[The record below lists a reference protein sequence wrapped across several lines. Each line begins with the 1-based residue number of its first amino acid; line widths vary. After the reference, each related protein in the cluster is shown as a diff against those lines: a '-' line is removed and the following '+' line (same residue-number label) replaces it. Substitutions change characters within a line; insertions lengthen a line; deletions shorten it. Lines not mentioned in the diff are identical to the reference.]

1 MGSLYLRQVT
11 MTIPQRYDDVCYQN
25 PQRERWGDSAALDRA
40 YRFSYSWCW
49 MVSVRTT
56 RRVSVTDHAPS
67 RPAGRERPSVTVDVV
82 VVARQPADLRI
93 LLVRRKKPPFQG
105 YWALP
110 GGFVNPHEPLEMA
123 ARRELFEETGITS
136 QRMEQLCTVGTPG
149 RDPRGWTIT
158 IVYMA
163 VVGKDEADTF
173 HLQPSSDAEEAG
185 WFDTNELPQ
194 VAFDHIDIIDRA
206 LSHLG
211 PLPA

>member
-1 MGSLYLRQVT
+1 
-11 MTIPQRYDDVCYQN
+11 
-25 PQRERWGDSAALDRA
+25 
-40 YRFSYSWCW
+40 
-49 MVSVRTT
+49 MVIVRSKEHT

-67 RPAGRERPSVTVDVV
+67 RSAGRERPSVTVDLV
-82 VVARQPADLRI
+82 VVARQPAGLKI
-93 LLVRRKKPPFQG
+93 LLVRRRKPPFQG
-105 YWALP
+105 CWALP

-123 ARRELFEETGITS
+123 ARRELFEETGITP
-136 QRMEQLCTVGTPG
+136 QRMEQLCAVGTPG

-173 HLQPSSDAEEAG
+173 HLQPGSDAEEAG

-194 VAFDHIDIIDRA
+194 LAFDHDDIIDHA
-206 LSHLG
+206 LNHLR